1 MILRE
6 MATLWARANIPYA
19 EVQATFDRHLEDAIR
34 RQVTCSFTIGPM
46 LTKSKRPFLVYGF
59 RGELFVFELSSEQAN
74 RIGIKENGLL
84 CGDSVRP
91 ATWNQAIEPMVRLD
105 NISVES
111 STALDREARITGSL
125 SYRSEQFFSEP
136 LALRVVCDP
145 PGRGCTTLYHHLSLL
160 KQPEGDMK
168 FAVDKLGDLTNKQ
181 GEKFVG
187 IVPLFFQ
194 IWTAAELQGPR
205 PASPAFPKPM
215 PVHVQPAG
223 FEPRNRLPAS
233 ARVAVPE
240 PSPAQPPKL
249 DRPISDIRAV
259 LVDVV

>member
-6 MATLWARANIPYA
+6 MATLWARTNIPYA
-19 EVQATFDRHLEDAIR
+19 EIQTIFFRHLEDAIR

-46 LTKSKRPFLVYGF
+46 LTKSNRPFLVYGF
-59 RGELFVFELSSEQAN
+59 RGELFVFELSPEQAN
-74 RIGIKENGLL
+74 RLGIKENGLH

-125 SYRSEQFFSEP
+125 SYRSERNFLEP

-145 PGRGCTTLYHHLSLL
+145 PGRACTTFYLHLSLL
-160 KQPEGDMK
+160 NKPEGDIK
-168 FAVDKLGDLTNKQ
+168 FATEKLGDLTNKH

-194 IWTAAELQGPR
+194 IWTAGEFQNPHTAR
-205 PASPAFPKPM
+205 PAIPTPTPARA
-215 PVHVQPAG
+215 QPTN
-223 FEPRNRLPAS
+223 FTPRNRLPAS
-233 ARVAVPE
+233 ARVAMSE
-240 PSPAQPPKL
+240 QSPAQPKL

>member
-6 MATLWARANIPYA
+6 MATLWVRANIPYA
-19 EVQATFDRHLEDAIR
+19 DVQAIFVQHLENSIR
-34 RQVTCSFTIGPM
+34 RQVTCSFTIGHK
-46 LTKSKRPFLVYGF
+46 LTKSNRPFLVYGF
-59 RGELFVFELSSEQAN
+59 RGELFVFELSPEQAH
-74 RIGIKENGLL
+74 RLGIKETEIR
-84 CGDSVRP
+84 CADSIRP

-105 NISVES
+105 NIRVEG
-111 STALDREARITGSL
+111 STSLDRESRITGSL
-125 SYRSEQFFSEP
+125 SYRSERSFLEP

-145 PGRGCTTLYHHLSLL
+145 PGRGCTTFYHHLSLL

-168 FAVDKLGDLTNKQ
+168 FATDKLGDLTNKQ

-194 IWTAAELQGPR
+194 IWTAAELQNPQ
-205 PASPAFPKPM
+205 PASLAFPKPT

-223 FEPRNRLPAS
+223 FEPRNRLPSS
-233 ARVAVPE
+233 ARVAVSE
-240 PSPAQPPKL
+240 PSSAQPPKL